1 MPISDFRQMLDLPAY
16 PATGYARLADRIAA
30 LLRTRNDVLLVQG
43 EAIIALEAVA
53 ASVAGRE
60 MHALNI
66 VTSPYGA
73 WFGEWLRRGGA
84 QTVNLAAAPGLPVT
98 VAAAEQALRDHP
110 ETNLVALVHAESAT
124 GILNPLPDIAQ
135 LAHAAGALVV
145 ADCVASVG
153 GHALDVDALGL
164 DIVVIGPQKALAGSS
179 GVSAI
184 SVGERAWAR
193 IDRPDAPRRSA
204 LSLVDLRRLW
214 LEAGRGVLPGMPSA
228 VEFHALE
235 AALDRVED
243 EGIDAVVARHAL
255 AAAATRDGVRA
266 LGLSPWT
273 DDACA
278 SNLVT
283 AVRLPDGVDLA
294 DILLHAASREA
305 EFTAGVGETPHGLLR
320 LNHTGQRANRDA
332 VLQNLCALA
341 AALTDFIPEAAAR
354 IDRAT
359 RRVLDRYS

>member
-1 MPISDFRQMLDLPAY
+1 MLDIPAY

-43 EAIIALEAVA
+43 EAILALEAVA
-53 ASVAGRE
+53 TSLASPQTR
-60 MHALNI
+60 ALNI

-84 QTVNLAAAPGLPVT
+84 ETVNLAAAPGLPVT
-98 VAAAEQALRDHP
+98 AEAAELALRSHP
-110 ETNLVALVHAESAT
+110 ATNLVALVHAESAT
-124 GILNPLPDIAQ
+124 GILNPLPAIAQ
-135 LAHAAGALVV
+135 LAQAAGALVV

-184 SVGERAWAR
+184 SVSGRAWEW

-214 LEAGRGVLPGMPSA
+214 LDTGRGALPGMPSA
-228 VEFHALE
+228 VEFYALE

-243 EGIDAVVARHAL
+243 EGIEAVVARHAL

-266 LGLSPWT
+266 LGLSLWA
-273 DDACA
+273 DDACG

-294 DILLHAASREA
+294 KLLMQAASREA
-305 EFTAGVGETPHGLLR
+305 EFTAGVGETPHGLVR

-332 VLQNLCALA
+332 VLQNIRALA
-341 AALTDFIPEAAAR
+341 AALNESVPEAGAR
-354 IDRAT
+354 VDRAT
-359 RRVLDRYS
+359 QAVLHRYSRAVTKA